1 MSEPEDTEG
10 LQHLYERCQ
19 HAWCCTAI
27 ADTSSNHPLLT
38 DVNPPAH
45 TLNPAY
51 LQVAADLQTQLSS
64 TQQLIDAEQQE
75 AASCRMQLRQQK
87 QRHEQQLQ
95 QQRHAHEQQLQDLQQ
110 DLEQQLEQK
119 EEAMRKVQVG
129 CKAPLA
135 VLT

>member
-1 MSEPEDTEG
+1 MK
-10 LQHLYERCQ
+10 R
-19 HAWCCTAI
+19 
-27 ADTSSNHPLLT
+27 
-38 DVNPPAH
+38 
-45 TLNPAY
+45 

-64 TQQLIDAEQQE
+64 AQQLLEAEQQE

-87 QRHEQQLQ
+87 QRHEQQQQ

-129 CKAPLA
+129 CKAPRA
-135 VLT
+135 VLTYPVETRHTKQRSNWKQRQISGWCAHSTMSILGYYYAWP